1 MKAPEFWYRDVVDA
15 GPLSTLLIPAGA
27 VWSTV
32 TRMRIARAK
41 PLQLDIPVICVGNL
55 TAGGSGKTPIVAEL
69 AGIARE
75 QGLQP
80 HILMRGYGGK
90 IKGPERVDPA
100 KHGFKDVGD
109 EALVLAASAPV
120 WVSCDRA
127 AGAQAARAAGA
138 RMIIM
143 DDGFQNPD
151 LHKDLSLIVVDGE
164 SGFGNGRI
172 IPAGPLRESVETGIK
187 RADAIIIMGPDRHN
201 IAEKFGETLP
211 VIRAETEPSC
221 TTSLWG
227 RETVAFA
234 GIGRPGKFRTSL
246 EWLGANISGFFPFP
260 DHHVYSQKD
269 FDALKAQATE
279 YQAALVTTRKD
290 FVRLPPEMQELVDI
304 VDIDIRWSGADD
316 MPHLLEPLFRNAREH
331 RHSA

>member
-1 MKAPEFWYRDVVDA
+1 MKTPEFWYRDVVDT
-15 GPLSTLLIPAGA
+15 GPLSALLIPAGA

-32 TRMRIARAK
+32 TKLRLARAK
-41 PLQLDIPVICVGNL
+41 PLELDIPVICVGNL

-69 AGIARE
+69 ASIARE
-75 QGLQP
+75 QGLNT

-100 KHGFKDVGD
+100 KHGFHDVGD
-109 EALVLAASAPV
+109 EALVLAQSAPV
-120 WVSCDRA
+120 WVSADRP

-138 RMIIM
+138 QIIIM
-143 DDGFQNPD
+143 DDGFQNPS
-151 LHKDLSLIVVDGE
+151 LRKDLSLIVIDGE

-172 IPAGPLRESVETGIK
+172 IPAGPLRESIESGLK
-187 RADAIIIMGPDRHN
+187 RADGIIIMGPDRHN
-201 IAEKFGETLP
+201 ITEQFQDRLP

-234 GIGRPGKFRTSL
+234 GIGRPEKFRRSL
-246 EWLGANISGFFPFP
+246 DWLGANVAGFHPFP
-260 DHHVYSQKD
+260 DHHVYKEKD
-269 FDALKAQATE
+269 FDALKEQATE

-290 FVRLPPEMQELVDI
+290 YVRLPDDIREIVDI
-304 VDIDIRWSGADD
+304 VDIDIRWAEADD
-316 MPHLLEPLFRNAREH
+316 MPRLLDPLFRNASER
-331 RHSA
+331 RHTA